1 MNRYQIFEHLYAYV
15 IVISSFEL
23 GIGLYEA
30 YILSINYPG
39 KYIFTDLQQI
49 VYAFTFYKCILNNI
63 CTIIN
68 LLGLCCIL
76 YCSFADIFIFI
87 LLRVFQFILSLYG
100 LFLYF
105 SYDIDKV
112 EPFAGVISLET
123 WLFSGTIVIGI
134 CKYVKMKFLD

>member
-1 MNRYQIFEHLYAYV
+1 MNRYQIFDNIYAYV
-15 IVISSFEL
+15 IALSSFEL

-30 YILSINYPG
+30 YILSENYPS
-39 KYIFTDLQQI
+39 KYIFTELQQI
-49 VYAFTFYKCILNNI
+49 VYTFTFYKCILNNI
-63 CTIIN
+63 CTFIN

-87 LLRVFQFILSLYG
+87 LLRVFQVILSLYG
-100 LFLYF
+100 LILYF

-112 EPFAGVISLET
+112 KPFSAVISFEA

-134 CKYVKMKFLD
+134 CRYVKMKFLD